1 MKMHKA
7 VVLSCLWGALFVGV
21 SSSAA
26 FVAHTIAKYDG
37 VCEKLDGFPGLLQAT
52 GIVHFGRCAFVNG
65 VCPGPTQ
72 EFCDAGGKV
81 GHCIVDAIDGRK
93 VCVCVRDKI
102 SR

>member
-72 EFCDAGGKV
+72 EFCDAGGKA
-81 GHCIVDAIDGRK
+81 GHCSVRSIDGRNA
-93 VCVCVRDKI
+93 CVCIRN
-102 SR
+102 